1 MTSRAVK
8 IVDGGT
14 LVIPAILR
22 RELGITVGDTVL
34 VEIVDGELRVRPR
47 KMDLKNARRILRQLV
62 PQDVSLVDELIADRR
77 AESARD

>member
-22 RELGITVGDTVL
+22 RELGIAVGDTVL

>member
-22 RELGITVGDTVL
+22 RELGIAVGDTVL

-62 PQDVSLVDELIADRR
+62 PEDVSLVDELIADRR
-77 AESARD
+77 AESARN